1 MDRRDDNPAPTRD
14 GLVLGAHWGFLAFF
28 AGLCGYYLLTLIFS
42 AFAVDDGGS
51 GTIALPNLGP
61 LVLLAFVPNIL
72 LGLAPAVG
80 SWRWGS
86 GLRADFG
93 LVPTV
98 RDVKV
103 GLSCGVLALVTGYVL
118 NLVLL
123 QVYGTDRLSQ
133 PLDEVFGGIASDIGW
148 LVVAAVIVSVGAPLT
163 EELLVRG
170 ALWNGLAHH
179 RVPPWV
185 ILVLTGLVFALLHSE
200 PARMVALFGQGIAI
214 GLARLLTGRVAASMV
229 AHAANNLPPALLLLG
244 GS

>member
-28 AGLCGYYLLTLIFS
+28 AGLGGYYLLSLIFS
-42 AFAVDDGGS
+42 AFLADGGS
-51 GTIALPNLGP
+51 GTLSLPSLGP

-80 SWRWGS
+80 SWRLGR

-93 LVPTV
+93 LVPTG

-103 GLSCGVLALVTGYVL
+103 GLYCGLLALLTGYVL
-118 NLVLL
+118 NLVLI
-123 QVYGTDRLSQ
+123 QVYGTERLSQ
-133 PLDEVFGGIASDIGW
+133 PLDEVFGGIASSLGW

-200 PARMVALFGQGIAI
+200 PARMVALFGQGIVI
-214 GLARLLTGRVAASMV
+214 GLARLLTGRVAASLV